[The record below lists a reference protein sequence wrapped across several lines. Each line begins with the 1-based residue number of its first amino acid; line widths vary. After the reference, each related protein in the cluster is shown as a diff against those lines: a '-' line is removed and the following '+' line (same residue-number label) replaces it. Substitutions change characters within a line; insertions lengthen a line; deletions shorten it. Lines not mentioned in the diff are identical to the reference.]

1 MIAGRATPEGT
12 GRFRRRFEGDVAE
25 GHFRGVGG
33 LWLSSIGLGTYLGE
47 ADAEADEGYEQAVL
61 AALAAGCNVFD
72 TAVNYRHQ
80 RSERAIG
87 RALARAFERGL
98 ARRDE
103 VFVSTKGGFL
113 PFDAEQPAEPA
124 GYLRS
129 TYLDTG
135 LVERED
141 LAAGCHSIAPRYLED
156 QLARS
161 RANLGLATLDLYYL
175 HNPETQASERGRPA
189 AEERLARAFAWLE
202 EKVGEGAIAAYG
214 AATWDAFRVGPE
226 DRSHLSLERLVE
238 LAAAAAPRPGFR
250 AVQLPLN
257 LGMPEALVRP
267 TQVREAAT
275 IPALAAARALG
286 LAAFTSASIL
296 QGRLARDLPQAVLEA
311 LPGLET
317 DAQRA
322 LQFTRSAPGVTTA
335 LVGMSSPGHVTE
347 NLAVARVPPAP
358 PETYRRFFGG

>member
-12 GRFRRRFEGDVAE
+12 ERFRRRFEGDVAE
-25 GHFRGVGG
+25 GHFRSSGG

-47 ADAEADEGYEQAVL
+47 ADAAADEGYEAAVL

-80 RSERAIG
+80 RRERAIG

-113 PFDAEQPAEPA
+113 PFDGEVPAEPA
-124 GYLRS
+124 GYLRA
-129 TYLDTG
+129 TYLESG
-135 LVERED
+135 LVEREE
-141 LAAGCHSIAPRYLED
+141 LAAGCHAIAPRYLED

-161 RANLGLATLDLYYL
+161 RANLGLATVDLYYL
-175 HNPETQASERGRPA
+175 HNPETQAAELGRQA

-202 EKVGEGAIAAYG
+202 EKVGEDAIAAYG

-226 DRSHLSLERLVE
+226 DRSHLSLERLAE
-238 LAAAAAPRPGFR
+238 LAAAAAQRPGFLG
-250 AVQLPLN
+250 VQLPLN

-267 TQVREAAT
+267 TQVREGAT
-275 IPALAAARALG
+275 IPALAAVSALG
-286 LAAFTSASIL
+286 LAAFISASIL
-296 QGRLARDLPQAVLEA
+296 QGRLARDLPPALSEA

-322 LQFTRSAPGVTTA
+322 LQFSRSAPGVTTA
-335 LVGMSSPGHVTE
+335 LVGMSSAEHVTE
-347 NLAVARVPPAP
+347 NLAVARVPTTP
-358 PETYRRFFGG
+358 PETYRRLFGG